1 MCKLRYKKMK
11 KKNFP
16 PTDLKTQ
23 PGGIQ
28 KVRSLKFGDF

>member
-1 MCKLRYKKMK
+1 MRKKLAF
-11 KKNFP
+11 NQSS
-16 PTDLKTQ
+16 TVIEA